1 MYEGSDAADRE
12 RLRGLVD
19 MLVQMG
25 FELTLCQKAVGQFG
39 DDMSAAVAWL
49 TDDAAQQQQRQ
60 ALRRSPSWQ
69 RAEELSAMGFSIS
82 ACKRALEK
90 CSNDANAAAIWLLDH
105 GAEVPRSDT
114 TKRARMRMLMRGRHS
129 P

>member
-1 MYEGSDAADRE
+1 MVPEEDLSMASRISRRRQQAIERRFSASPYAHQLAQDVLSQARADRE

-49 TDDAAQQQQRQ
+49 TDDAAQQQQ
-60 ALRRSPSWQ
+60 P
-69 RAEELSAMGFSIS
+69 
-82 ACKRALEK
+82 
-90 CSNDANAAAIWLLDH
+90 
-105 GAEVPRSDT
+105 
-114 TKRARMRMLMRGRHS
+114 
-129 P
+129 